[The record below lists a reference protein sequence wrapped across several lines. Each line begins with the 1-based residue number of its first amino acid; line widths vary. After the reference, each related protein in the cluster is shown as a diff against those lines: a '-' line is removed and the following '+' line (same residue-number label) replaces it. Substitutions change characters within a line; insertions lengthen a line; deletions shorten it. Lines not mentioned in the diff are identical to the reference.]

1 MWLTA
6 VGRKFEMRWAG
17 ENEEDTIEENNKVQ
31 LMFGETVIQQI
42 PTPALVLDLDAFES
56 NLARMAERVKS
67 AGKSLRPHF
76 KAHKCPEIAKRQIVA
91 GAVGVCCAT
100 VVEAELVASTGIT
113 GILLTSPLADPLKM
127 ARVIATGAMVVVDH
141 AQQAEWYNEAAR
153 AAGRKLDVLV
163 DLDVGDHRTGA
174 RSKDQALAIA
184 EQVDQAEHLE
194 LRGIQAYSVVGSH
207 AGGLE
212 QRQGVSKDVFAQV
225 YQLLGT
231 MLRRGLCCDIVT
243 GGSTGTWE
251 IDTQVA
257 DLTELQAGS
266 YVFMDMAYRKEG
278 LDFANSMN
286 VLGTVVSANHAEFVT
301 VDAGFKAFSTDR
313 GYGPEVLGHP
323 GAAYRWGGD
332 EFGYIDGASL
342 TLGERVRFIPPH
354 CDPTVNLYDR
364 IYACRGG
371 NVVEVWPVKRA
382 AL

>member
-1 MWLTA
+1 
-6 VGRKFEMRWAG
+6 
-17 ENEEDTIEENNKVQ
+17 
-31 LMFGETVIQQI
+31 MFGEIVIQQI
-42 PTPALVLDLDAFES
+42 PTPALVVDLDAFET
-56 NLARMAERVKS
+56 NLTRMAERVKA

-76 KAHKCPEIAKRQIVA
+76 KAHKCTEISKRQIA
-91 GAVGVCCAT
+91 LGAIGVCCAT
-100 VVEAELVASTGIT
+100 VSEAELVASAGIG

-127 ARVIATGAMVVVDH
+127 ARVIATGAMVVVDN

-184 EQVDQAEHLE
+184 EQVDIAEHLE

-207 AGGLE
+207 AGGFE
-212 QRQGVSKDVFAQV
+212 ERQRVSKEVFAQV

-231 MLRRGLCCDIVT
+231 MLRRGLCCDIVS

-266 YVFMDMAYRKEG
+266 YALMDMAYRKEG
-278 LDFANSMN
+278 LDFANAMN
-286 VLGTVVSANHAEFVT
+286 VLGTVVSANHEGFVT
-301 VDAGFKAFSTDR
+301 TDAGFKAFSTDR
-313 GYGPEVLGHP
+313 GYGPEVLGHS
-323 GAAYRWGGD
+323 GNATYRWGGD
-332 EFGYIDGASL
+332 EFGYVDGAGL
-342 TLGERVRFIPPH
+342 ALGDRVRFVPPH

-364 IYACRGG
+364 IYACRGER
-371 NVVEVWPVKRA
+371 VEAVWPVKRIT
-382 AL
+382 L

>member
-1 MWLTA
+1 
-6 VGRKFEMRWAG
+6 
-17 ENEEDTIEENNKVQ
+17 
-31 LMFGETVIQQI
+31 
-42 PTPALVLDLDAFES
+42 
-56 NLARMAERVKS
+56 MAS
-67 AGKSLRPHF
+67 A
-76 KAHKCPEIAKRQIVA
+76 
-91 GAVGVCCAT
+91 
-100 VVEAELVASTGIT
+100 GIT
-113 GILLTSPLADPLKM
+113 GILLTSPLADPRKM
-127 ARVIATGAMVVVDH
+127 ARVIATGAMVVVDN
-141 AQQAEWYNEAAR
+141 AQQVTWYDEAAK
-153 AAGRKLDVLV
+153 AAGRRLDALV

-184 EQVDQAEHLE
+184 EQVDIAENLE

-212 QRQGVSKDVFAQV
+212 ERQRVSQEVFAQV

-251 IDTQVA
+251 IDTQIA

-278 LDFANSMN
+278 LDFANALT
-286 VLGTVVSANHAEFVT
+286 VLGTVVSANHDAFVT

-313 GYGPEVLGHP
+313 GYGPEVLAHP

-332 EFGYIDGASL
+332 EFGYVDGAKL
-342 TLGERVRFIPPH
+342 ALGDRVRFLPPH

-364 IYACRGG
+364 IYACRGQS
-371 NVVEVWPVKRA
+371 VEAIWPVKR
-382 AL
+382 LSL